1 MLELKIIGSES
12 AYPHCG
18 MQSARSAITALGI
31 ALALVA
37 MPASAGWYY
46 QNSAPSGD
54 TATPG
59 VLEDDPIDLL
69 EELKQVDNDLSP
81 TDLGNETPQL
91 GELPVLLSIQS
102 DTVNERLQITQV
114 PEPATL
120 SLVAMALIGIGL
132 AGLAFSRRKRS

>member
-1 MLELKIIGSES
+1 
-12 AYPHCG
+12 

-81 TDLGNETPQL
+81 RPTWATKLRRSSL
-91 GELPVLLSIQS
+91 QS
-102 DTVNERLQITQV
+102 CSVC
-114 PEPATL
+114 
-120 SLVAMALIGIGL
+120 
-132 AGLAFSRRKRS
+132 SRTR